1 MGFAVVVIVIPV
13 VIVMVM
19 QTFCCLTDDSGFRKT
34 EKCLC
39 HRLH

>member
-1 MGFAVVVIVIPV
+1 MGFVVVIIIITV
-13 VIVMVM
+13 VNVMVM

-34 EKCLC
+34 EKFLC